1 MGNTSSTIQ
10 KISFEDVQ
18 FCLLN
23 RDSYLFINTLNM
35 AEQECLIPYTV
46 SVEEEERIINEC
58 IKNGKKTIKIVIYGK
73 NANDDKI
80 YTKYQQL
87 LNLGFYQI
95 YVYAGG
101 LFEWLLLQDIYGPK
115 EFPTTKKEMDLL
127 KYKPKK
133 SLGTKLLE
141 Y

>member
-10 KISFEDVQ
+10 KINFEDVQ

-23 RDSYLFINTLNM
+23 RDSYLFINTLNSV
-35 AEQECLIPYTV
+35 EQECLIPYTV
-46 SVEEEERIINEC
+46 PVEQEERIINEC

-95 YVYAGG
+95 YVYTGG
-101 LFEWLLLQDIYGPK
+101 IFEWLLLQDIYGPN
-115 EFPTTKKEMDLL
+115 EFPTTKKELDLL
-127 KYKPKK
+127 KFKPKK
-133 SLGTKLLE
+133 TLDTKLLE